1 MRSPIRQQ
9 TSGPPTTTTAPPA
22 SAAPS
27 SAATPPIGASGGR
40 VELVD
45 LCKRYGAGERP
56 AVDHV
61 DLDIEPGEFIT
72 LLGPSGSGKTTTLNM
87 IVGFTEPTSGRILL
101 NGRDITRMPAHRR
114 NFGMVF
120 QNYALFPH
128 LTVAQNVA
136 FPLRERKVPAAETA
150 RLVGGALDLVDL
162 AGMENRRPHELSG
175 GQQQRVALA
184 RAVVF
189 SPSVLLLDEPLS
201 ALDRKLRQSLQ
212 REIKRLH
219 DELGLTFVFVTHDQ
233 DEAMTLSDR
242 IAIFDHGRIVALGT
256 PADLY
261 HRPTT
266 QFVARFL
273 GESTVFAGRHRSAD
287 VYEWHDRKW
296 AVEEQVPGG
305 EERAL
310 VVRPERM
317 RLAPDEESVPSGS
330 NAAPAT
336 VTDVSFYG
344 TYYRIELAFGDGSIG
359 CAALPVGA
367 PATVEPG
374 AGVVAHWR
382 PEDQVLVAE

>member
-1 MRSPIRQQ
+1 MTGARVQLADLTKQ
-9 TSGPPTTTTAPPA
+9 YGSGT
-22 SAAPS
+22 
-27 SAATPPIGASGGR
+27 
-40 VELVD
+40 
-45 LCKRYGAGERP
+45 P
-56 AVDHV
+56 AVDHI
-61 DLDIEPGEFIT
+61 DLKIQPGEFLT

-87 IVGFTEPTSGRILL
+87 IVGFTEPTSGRIEL
-101 NGRDITRMPAHRR
+101 NGKDISRTPAHKR

-150 RLVGGALDLVDL
+150 KRVTDALELVDL
-162 AGMENRRPHELSG
+162 GGMGERRPHELSG

-189 SPSVLLLDEPLS
+189 SPNLLLLDEPLS

-242 IAIFDHGRIVALGT
+242 IAIFDNGRIVAVGT
-256 PADLY
+256 PTELY

-273 GESTVFAGRHRSAD
+273 GESNVFAGRYRPESD
-287 VYEWHDRKW
+287 VWEWHDRKW
-296 AVEEQVPGG
+296 AVEAGS
-305 EERAL
+305 RAGDKAL
-310 VVRPERM
+310 IVRPERL
-317 RLAPDEESVPSGS
+317 RVALDETSVPAGS
-330 NAAPAT
+330 NVAPAT

-344 TYYRIELAFGDGSIG
+344 TYYRIELAYADDSAG
-359 CAALPVGA
+359 CSVLPVGA
-367 PATVEPG
+367 PAAIAPG
-374 AGVVAHWR
+374 ARVVAHWR
-382 PEDQVLVAE
+382 PEDQVLVSE

>member
-1 MRSPIRQQ
+1 MTQQ
-9 TSGPPTTTTAPPA
+9 T
-22 SAAPS
+22 
-27 SAATPPIGASGGR
+27 GGR

-45 LCKRYGAGERP
+45 LVKRYGSADP

-61 DLDIEPGEFIT
+61 NLDIQPGEFIT

-87 IVGFTEPTSGRILL
+87 VVGFTEPTSGGIRL
-101 NGRDITRMPAHRR
+101 NGNDISRMPPHKR

-136 FPLRERKVPAAETA
+136 FPLRERKVPTAETA
-150 RLVGGALDLVDL
+150 KRVAEALELVDL
-162 AGMENRRPHELSG
+162 AGMDSRRPHGLSG

-242 IAIFDHGRIVALGT
+242 IAIFDHGRIVAIGT
-256 PADLY
+256 PVDLY
-261 HRPTT
+261 HRPPTE
-266 QFVARFL
+266 FVARFL
-273 GESTVFAGRHRSAD
+273 GESNVFAGRLAAPG
-287 VYEWHDRKW
+287 VYAWHDRKW
-296 AVEEQVPGG
+296 PVG
-305 EERAL
+305 EAAGDL
-310 VVRPERM
+310 LIVRPERM
-317 RLAPDEESVPSGS
+317 SVAASEAAVPPGA
-330 NAAPAT
+330 NTAPA
-336 VTDVSFYG
+336 VVSDVSFYG
-344 TYYRIELAFGDGSIG
+344 TYHRVELAFGDDSVG
-359 CAALPVGA
+359 CAVLPVGS
-367 PATVEPG
+367 PAAVEPG
-374 AGVVAHWR
+374 ARVIAHWR
-382 PEDQVLVAE
+382 PEDQVLVAS

>member
-1 MRSPIRQQ
+1 MRSPTDQR
-9 TSGPPTTTTAPPA
+9 TVPRTTAPRA
-22 SAAPS
+22 
-27 SAATPPIGASGGR
+27 GGR

-45 LCKRYGAGERP
+45 LCKRYGAAEPP

-61 DLDIEPGEFIT
+61 TLDIQPGEFIT

-87 IVGFTEPTSGRILL
+87 IVGFTEPTSGRIAL
-101 NGRDITRMPAHRR
+101 NGRDISRTPAHKR

-150 RLVGGALDLVDL
+150 RLVGETLRLVDL
-162 AGMENRRPHELSG
+162 DGMADRRPHELSG

-219 DELGLTFVFVTHDQ
+219 NELGLTFVFVTHDQ

-242 IAIFDHGRIVALGT
+242 IAIFNRGRIVAVGT
-256 PADLY
+256 PAELY

-273 GESTVFAGRHRSAD
+273 GESNVFAGRRVGD
-287 VYEWHDRKW
+287 GYEWRGRKW
-296 AVEEQVPGG
+296 TLGG
-305 EERAL
+305 PTAAGAGERAV
-310 VVRPERM
+310 VVRPER
-317 RLAPDEESVPSGS
+317 LNVAFDEESVPAGS
-330 NAAPAT
+330 NTAPAT

-344 TYYRIELAFGDGSIG
+344 TYYRLELAFADDSVG
-359 CAALPVGA
+359 CAVLPVGA
-367 PATVEPG
+367 PAAVDPG
-374 AGVVAHWR
+374 TPVVAHWR
-382 PEDQVLVAE
+382 PENQVLVAE

>member
-1 MRSPIRQQ
+1 MSSPI
-9 TSGPPTTTTAPPA
+9 
-22 SAAPS
+22 SAA
-27 SAATPPIGASGGR
+27 GGR
-40 VELVD
+40 VELTGLV
-45 LCKRYGAGERP
+45 KTYGSTP
-56 AVDHV
+56 AVDHI
-61 DLDIEPGEFIT
+61 DLDIQPGEFIT

-87 IVGFTEPTSGRILL
+87 IVGFTEPTAGRVSL
-101 NGRDITRMPAHRR
+101 NGTDITRTPPHKR

-136 FPLRERKVPAAETA
+136 FPLRERKVPAAETT
-150 RLVGGALDLVDL
+150 RLVGEALDLVDL
-162 AGMENRRPHELSG
+162 GGMGNRRPHELSG

-242 IAIFDHGRIVALGT
+242 IAIFNHGKIVAVGT
-256 PADLY
+256 PAGLY

-266 QFVARFL
+266 EFVAKFL
-273 GESTVFAGRHRSAD
+273 GESNVFRSAA
-287 VYEWHDRKW
+287 ET
-296 AVEEQVPGG
+296 
-305 EERAL
+305 L
-310 VVRPERM
+310 IVRPERM
-317 RLAPDEESVPSGS
+317 HVSLSEDRVPAGHTVS
-330 NAAPAT
+330 PAT

-344 TYYRIELAFGDGSIG
+344 TYYRVELAYGDDSAG
-359 CAALPVGA
+359 CAVLPVGA
-367 PATVEPG
+367 PIDVDPG
-374 AGVVAHWR
+374 AKVVAHWR
-382 PEDQVLVAE
+382 PEDQVLVQS

>member
-1 MRSPIRQQ
+1 MR
-9 TSGPPTTTTAPPA
+9 TAA
-22 SAAPS
+22 E
-27 SAATPPIGASGGR
+27 GGR
-40 VELVD
+40 VEIIDLV
-45 LCKRYGAGERP
+45 KRYGSSDAP
-56 AVDHV
+56 AVDHI
-61 DLDIEPGEFIT
+61 DLDIQPGEFIT

-87 IVGFTEPTSGRILL
+87 IVGFTEPTSGAIRL
-101 NGRDITRMPAHRR
+101 NDKDIVRTPPHRR

-128 LTVAQNVA
+128 LTVAQNIA

-150 RLVGGALDLVDL
+150 KLVGQALELVDL
-162 AGMENRRPHELSG
+162 GGMDDRRPHELSG

-219 DELGLTFVFVTHDQ
+219 QELGLTFVFVTHDQ

-242 IAIFDHGRIVALGT
+242 IAIFNHGKIVAVGT

-266 QFVARFL
+266 EFVARFL
-273 GESTVFAGRHRSAD
+273 GESNVFRQTG
-287 VYEWHDRKW
+287 K
-296 AVEEQVPGG
+296 
-305 EERAL
+305 AL
-310 VVRPERM
+310 IVRPER
-317 RLAPDEESVPSGS
+317 LHVAPDEASVPAGDQT
-330 NAAPAT
+330 AAAT

-344 TYYRIELAFGDGSIG
+344 TYYRIELAYGDESVG
-359 CAALPVGA
+359 CAVLPVGA
-367 PATVEPG
+367 PAAVDPG
-374 AGVVAHWR
+374 ARVVAHWR
-382 PEDQVLVAE
+382 PEDQVLVSE

>member
-1 MRSPIRQQ
+1 MSTPTDQRTVPQ
-9 TSGPPTTTTAPPA
+9 TPA
-22 SAAPS
+22 TRA
-27 SAATPPIGASGGR
+27 GGGR

-45 LCKRYGAGERP
+45 LCKRYGTAEPP

-61 DLDIEPGEFIT
+61 TLDIQPGEFIT

-87 IVGFTEPTSGRILL
+87 IVGFTEPTSGSIRL
-101 NGRDITRMPAHRR
+101 NGRDISRTPAHKR

-150 RLVGGALDLVDL
+150 RRVGEALDLVDL
-162 AGMENRRPHELSG
+162 GGMDHRRPHELSG

-242 IAIFDHGRIVALGT
+242 IAIFDRGRIVAVGS
-256 PADLY
+256 PAELY

-266 QFVARFL
+266 RFVARFL
-273 GESTVFAGRHRSAD
+273 GESNVFAGRHTAD
-287 VYEWHDRKW
+287 VYEWHGRKW
-296 AVEEQVPGG
+296 TVRGPATGG
-305 EERAL
+305 EQAL

-317 RLAPDEESVPSGS
+317 NIALDEASVPTGS
-330 NAAPAT
+330 NTAPAT
-336 VTDVSFYG
+336 ITDVSFYG
-344 TYYRIELAFGDGSIG
+344 TYHRLELAFDDDTVG
-359 CAALPVGA
+359 CAVLPVGA
-367 PATVEPG
+367 AAGVDPG
-374 AGVVAHWR
+374 ARVVAHWR
-382 PEDQVLVAE
+382 PENQVLVSE

>member
-1 MRSPIRQQ
+1 
-9 TSGPPTTTTAPPA
+9 
-22 SAAPS
+22 
-27 SAATPPIGASGGR
+27 
-40 VELVD
+40 
-45 LCKRYGAGERP
+45 
-56 AVDHV
+56 VDHI
-61 DLDIEPGEFIT
+61 DLTIEPGEFIT

-87 IVGFTEPTSGRILL
+87 IVGFTEPTSGSIRL
-101 NGRDITRMPAHRR
+101 NGRDISRMPPYKR

-150 RLVGGALDLVDL
+150 RLVGEALSLVDL
-162 AGMENRRPHELSG
+162 DGMDNRRPHELSG

-261 HRPTT
+261 HRPTSR
-266 QFVARFL
+266 FVARFL
-273 GESTVFAGRHRSAD
+273 GESNVFAGRRVAPD
-287 VYEWHDRKW
+287 VYAWHDRKW
-296 AVEEQVPGG
+296 AVSGAGPDGADQ
-305 EERAL
+305 AL
-310 VVRPERM
+310 IVRPER
-317 RLAPDEESVPSGS
+317 LAVAFDEASVPAGA
-330 NAAPAT
+330 NTAPAV

-344 TYYRIELAFGDGSIG
+344 TYHRIELAFGDDSVG
-359 CAALPVGA
+359 CAVLPVGA
-367 PATVEPG
+367 PAAVDPG
-374 AGVVAHWR
+374 ARVIAHWR
-382 PEDQVLVAE
+382 PEDQVLVSE

>member
-1 MRSPIRQQ
+1 MTSPNKLY
-9 TSGPPTTTTAPPA
+9 
-22 SAAPS
+22 
-27 SAATPPIGASGGR
+27 ATPEASEISASGGR

-45 LCKRYGAGERP
+45 LCKRYGTSEPP
-56 AVDHV
+56 AVDHIS
-61 DLDIEPGEFIT
+61 LTIEPGEFIT

-87 IVGFTEPTSGRILL
+87 IVGFTEPTSGSIRM
-101 NGRDITRMPAHRR
+101 NGRDISRTPPHKR

-136 FPLRERKVPAAETA
+136 FPLRERKVPSAEAA
-150 RLVGGALDLVDL
+150 RLVGQALELVDL
-162 AGMENRRPHELSG
+162 VGVDNRRPHELSG

-219 DELGLTFVFVTHDQ
+219 NELRLTFMFVTHDQ

-242 IAIFDHGRIVALGT
+242 IAIFNHGRIVAVGT

-273 GESTVFAGRHRSAD
+273 GESNVFAGRHETAD
-287 VYEWHDRKW
+287 VYAWHDRKW
-296 AVEEQVPGG
+296 KVGAPVGDGDQH
-305 EERAL
+305 AL
-310 VVRPERM
+310 IVRPERM
-317 RLAPDEESVPSGS
+317 TVAVNEASVPSGT
-330 NAAPAT
+330 NTAPAV

-344 TYYRIELAFGDGSIG
+344 TYYRIELAFGDGSVG
-359 CAALPVGA
+359 CAVLPVGA
-367 PATVEPG
+367 SAPVDPG
-374 AGVVAHWR
+374 ARVIAYWR
-382 PEDQVLVAE
+382 PDDQVLVPE

>member
-1 MRSPIRQQ
+1 MSSARGPRPASDAPPIR
-9 TSGPPTTTTAPPA
+9 
-22 SAAPS
+22 
-27 SAATPPIGASGGR
+27 ASGGQ
-40 VELVD
+40 VELTA
-45 LCKRYGAGERP
+45 LCKRYGTSEPP
-56 AVDHV
+56 AVDNV
-61 DLDIEPGEFIT
+61 NLTVEPGEFIT

-87 IVGFTEPTSGRILL
+87 IVGFTEPTSGTIRL
-101 NGRDITRMPAHRR
+101 NGRDISRMPPHKR

-136 FPLRERKVPAAETA
+136 FPLRERKVSAAETA
-150 RLVGGALDLVDL
+150 RLVRGALDLVDL
-162 AGMENRRPHELSG
+162 TGVDNRRPHELSG

-219 DELGLTFVFVTHDQ
+219 QELSLTFMFVTHDQ

-242 IAIFDHGRIVALGT
+242 IAIFDRGRIVAVGT

-261 HRPTT
+261 HRPST

-273 GESTVFAGRHRSAD
+273 GESNVFAGRHLSAE
-287 VYEWHDRKW
+287 VYAWHDRKW
-296 AVEEQVPGG
+296 KVSGPASTAEQH
-305 EERAL
+305 AL
-310 VVRPERM
+310 VVRPELM
-317 RLAPDEESVPSGS
+317 AVAADEASVPPGA
-330 NAAPAT
+330 NTAPAV

-344 TYYRIELAFGDGSIG
+344 TYYRIELVFGDDSVG
-359 CAALPVGA
+359 CAVLPVGE
-367 PATVEPG
+367 PAAVDPG
-374 AGVVAHWR
+374 TRVIAYWR
-382 PEDQVLVAE
+382 PGDQVLVPA

>member
-1 MRSPIRQQ
+1 M
-9 TSGPPTTTTAPPA
+9 
-22 SAAPS
+22 
-27 SAATPPIGASGGR
+27 ASGGGR
-40 VELVD
+40 IELVD
-45 LCKRYGAGERP
+45 LCKRYGSTEPP

-61 DLDIEPGEFIT
+61 SIDIEPGEFIT

-87 IVGFTEPTSGRILL
+87 IVGFTAPTSGGIRL
-101 NGRDITRMPAHRR
+101 NGKDISRLPPHKR

-136 FPLRERKVPAAETA
+136 FPLRERKVSKVEME
-150 RLVGGALDLVDL
+150 RRVGEALALVDL
-162 AGMENRRPHELSG
+162 AGMDKRRPHELSG

-212 REIKRLH
+212 REVKRLH
-219 DELGLTFVFVTHDQ
+219 RELKLTFVFVTHDQ

-242 IAIFDHGRIVALGT
+242 IAIFDRGRIDSVGT
-256 PADLY
+256 PTALY

-266 QFVARFL
+266 QFAARFL
-273 GESTVFAGRHRSAD
+273 GESNVFAGEYRADD

-296 AVEEQVPGG
+296 TVSAPDRGSG
-305 EERAL
+305 KRML
-310 VVRPERM
+310 IVRPERTG
-317 RLAPDEESVPSGS
+317 LAFDEESVPAGS
-330 NAAPAT
+330 NAAEAV

-344 TYYRIELAFGDGSIG
+344 TYHRVELTYGDGSVG
-359 CAALPVGA
+359 CATLPVGA
-367 PATVEPG
+367 PAAVQPG
-374 AGVVAHWR
+374 ARVVAHWR
-382 PEDQVLVAE
+382 PEDQVLVTE

>member
-1 MRSPIRQQ
+1 MKINA
-9 TSGPPTTTTAPPA
+9 G
-22 SAAPS
+22 
-27 SAATPPIGASGGR
+27 GGR
-40 VELVD
+40 VELRD
-45 LCKRYGAGERP
+45 LTKRYGSSAPP
-56 AVDHV
+56 AVDGV
-61 DLDIEPGEFIT
+61 NLDIEPGEFIT

-87 IVGFTEPTSGRILL
+87 IVGFTEPTSGRIRL
-101 NGRDITRMPAHRR
+101 GEKDITRMPPHKR

-150 RLVGGALDLVDL
+150 QRVAQALELVDL
-162 AGMENRRPHELSG
+162 AGMGGRRPHELSG

-256 PADLY
+256 PTDLY
-261 HRPTT
+261 HRPPT

-273 GESTVFAGRHRSAD
+273 GESNVFAGRRAAPD
-287 VYEWHDRKW
+287 VYAWHDRKW
-296 AVEEQVPGG
+296 SIGDRTAGDDG
-305 EERAL
+305 HAL

-317 RLAPDEESVPSGS
+317 SVAADEASVPPGA
-330 NAAPAT
+330 NTAPAT

-344 TYYRIELAFGDGSIG
+344 TYHRIELAFGDDSVG
-359 CAALPVGA
+359 CAVLAVGA
-367 PATVEPG
+367 PAAVDPG
-374 AGVVAHWR
+374 ARVIAHWR
-382 PEDQVLVAE
+382 PEDQVLVSE

>member
-1 MRSPIRQQ
+1 VNPQ
-9 TSGPPTTTTAPPA
+9 TEQRTVPEAPTI
-22 SAAPS
+22 SA
-27 SAATPPIGASGGR
+27 GGGR
-40 VELVD
+40 VELVG
-45 LCKRYGAGERP
+45 LSKRYGNAEPP
-56 AVDHV
+56 AVDDI

-87 IVGFTEPTSGRILL
+87 IVGFTEPTAGRIRL
-101 NGRDITRMPAHRR
+101 NDRDISRMPPHKR

-136 FPLRERKVPAAETA
+136 FPLRERKVSHVETA
-150 RLVGGALDLVDL
+150 RRVGEALDLVDL
-162 AGMENRRPHELSG
+162 AGMDDRRPHELSG

-242 IAIFDHGRIVALGT
+242 IAIFDRGRIVSVGT

-261 HRPTT
+261 HRPAT

-273 GESTVFAGRHRSAD
+273 GESNVFAGRCRAGG
-287 VYEWHDRKW
+287 VYEWRDRKW
-296 AVEEQVPGG
+296 TIGDQERDG
-305 EERAL
+305 EDQAL
-310 VVRPERM
+310 IVRPERIG
-317 RLAPDEESVPSGS
+317 LAPDEESVPPGH
-330 NAAPAT
+330 NAAPAV

-344 TYYRIELAFGDGSIG
+344 TYYRIELAFGDESVG
-359 CAALPVGA
+359 CAVLPVGT
-367 PATVEPG
+367 PAAIDPG
-374 AGVVAHWR
+374 ATVVAHWR
-382 PEDQVLVAE
+382 PEDQVLVSE